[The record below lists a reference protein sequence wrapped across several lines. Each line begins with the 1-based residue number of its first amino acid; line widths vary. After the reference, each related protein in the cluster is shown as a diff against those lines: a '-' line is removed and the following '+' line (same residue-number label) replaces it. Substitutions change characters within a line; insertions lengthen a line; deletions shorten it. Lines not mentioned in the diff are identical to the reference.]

1 MSAGGF
7 RGAEQPFCA
16 QRVCGPASN
25 RVRGA
30 AEMAA
35 VVSELRSAL
44 ARLVG
49 DPAADLATVT
59 ALDEAPVTGDQVLL
73 ERLVNHLLGSAER
86 YNVGGAV
93 EISTTAR
100 DGTSVLRVINT
111 GAVVPAEMA
120 ERLLVPFAGSMTA
133 PATTVRSRSH
143 PGFIHRHRAWRDRGR
158 GCGARRRA

>member
-1 MSAGGF
+1 
-7 RGAEQPFCA
+7 
-16 QRVCGPASN
+16 
-25 RVRGA
+25 
-30 AEMAA
+30 MAA

-120 ERLLVPFAGSMTA
+120 ERLLVPFSRLDDGTRHDGSVSVSPWFHPSPPCMAGPWTRLRCPQAGLTSSFA
-133 PATTVRSRSH
+133 SRPGEPVHWRLLQLEHGRSPAR
-143 PGFIHRHRAWRDRGR
+143 
-158 GCGARRRA
+158 